1 LRSIAISL
9 RFYTRGTTDSGRVAR
24 RESFLNTLVDPLL
37 FSPPILVTLFV
48 AV

>member
-1 LRSIAISL
+1 LRSLAISL
-9 RFYTRGTTDSGRVAR
+9 RFYTSGTTDSGRIAR

-37 FSPPILVTLFV
+37 FSPPILASLFV